1 MSFAYIIHLANYS
14 DGVLYI
20 LLAFSL
26 IVLTVM
32 IDRFWSLRVTIL
44 RGHSLIYHTSGYEK
58 LDQAA
63 LTALYKEAGSL
74 PEAELVETAIK
85 FSALQRSEIR
95 DRLDETILLLAPRLD
110 RRLWLL
116 DTIITLAPLMGLFGT
131 IIGMFHAFNVLALP
145 GHAPTDVTSGVADAL
160 AATAFGIFI
169 AMIGLAGYN
178 ALSNQVR
185 LIVHQLES
193 LKSMLVN
200 RIDDGIGLNI
210 NNSHL

>member
-1 MSFAYIIHLANYS
+1 MSFNYLLHLANYS

-20 LLAFSL
+20 LLIFFL

-32 IDRFWSLRVTIL
+32 VDRFWSLRVTIL
-44 RGHSLIYHTSGYEK
+44 RGQSLIHHTSSYNK
-58 LDQAA
+58 LDQSSLKA
-63 LTALYKEAGSL
+63 LHKEAGSL

-85 FSALQRSEIR
+85 FSVLDHSEIKS
-95 DRLDETILLLAPRLD
+95 RLDESIMLLAPRLD

-145 GHAPTDVTSGVADAL
+145 GHAPTEVTGGVADAL

-169 AMIGLAGYN
+169 AMVGLAGYN
-178 ALSNQVR
+178 ALNNQVR

-193 LKSMLVN
+193 LKLMLVN
-200 RIDDGIGLNI
+200 RMEKVLA
-210 NNSHL
+210 